1 MKKALSA
8 IIALLIA
15 FLLLSCN
22 GQIQNKGEDNGPS
35 QEPEYIDP
43 PKWEEAPTE
52 NIEGSWTISSTRL
65 DTETVMLAS
74 MDTLFS
80 SSSDTSG
87 KTESNTDEN
96 GVIKKVVKEDFTT
109 TNGVT
114 ILKDSSITFTPKNQ
128 ASSASKAAK
137 DTAEYEIFADIKAK
151 ITSTSDS
158 SGSTTQKKELN
169 VSYSA
174 TTSNIE
180 TLENIK
186 TTEIKATTAEG
197 DELYTS
203 TSTPTALLVK
213 SYDQQ
218 IDDMI
223 LDYVKGNQVSGFDVD
238 EERSFYSMGKGWIF
252 FISYADKEYHKVNF
266 SISSDGKI
274 ENKTFDG
281 WCEESEQGELV
292 ATEHPAVKDE
302 TEKLPLTEDE
312 MINLTA
318 QLYAYFIRYIPMKY
332 NLYSNNS
339 SLPQGITPVENGNLK
354 FSNFKESEFFDTEI
368 TINGKITNS
377 NHVISAD
384 LTDFPIKN
392 GMYSIRIGG
401 VSDENNSYVGGQATH
416 AYITS
421 DGKEYSYN
429 YLVDEIYKV
438 CIRVF
443 ATSRMAG
450 LPIIKHFEG
459 ISEHNGGGVTNLH
472 DTYYTGENQGLHY
485 TGTIDYNFIAKIF
498 STSLHIDDT
507 SSSLAQD
514 IDFEGKGTICD
525 DYRMINWTEA
535 NLDYFGQ
542 CSEFELELINKLM
555 EVEFPS

>member
-43 PKWEEAPTE
+43 PKWEEDPTE

-65 DTETVMLAS
+65 ETETVMLAS

-80 SSSDTSG
+80 SESG
-87 KTESNTDEN
+87 TTENTVSTTEEN
-96 GVIKKVVKEDFTT
+96 GVITKLVTT
-109 TNGVT
+109 DYETANGVT
-114 ILKDSSITFTPKNQ
+114 ILKDSKVTFTPKNQ
-128 ASSASKAAK
+128 ASRASKAI
-137 DTAEYEIFADIKAK
+137 DETEYEIVADIKAR
-151 ITSTSDS
+151 ISESGS
-158 SGSTTQKKELN
+158 SGSTTQEKALN
-169 VSYSA
+169 ISYSA

-180 TLENIK
+180 TFENIR
-186 TTEIKATTAEG
+186 TTEIKTTVDDKEV
-197 DELYTS
+197 YKS
-203 TSTPTALLVK
+203 TSTPTAMLVK

-223 LDYVKGNQVSGFDVD
+223 LDFVNGNQISGFDVD
-238 EERSFYSMGKGWIF
+238 EKRSFYSMGKGWIY

-274 ENKTFDG
+274 ENRTLDG
-281 WCEESEQGELV
+281 WCESTENGEV
-292 ATEHPAVKDE
+292 TVSEHPAVKDE
-302 TEKLPLTEDE
+302 EANMPLEDQD
-312 MINLTA
+312 IIDLTA

-332 NLYSNNS
+332 NLYSNNP